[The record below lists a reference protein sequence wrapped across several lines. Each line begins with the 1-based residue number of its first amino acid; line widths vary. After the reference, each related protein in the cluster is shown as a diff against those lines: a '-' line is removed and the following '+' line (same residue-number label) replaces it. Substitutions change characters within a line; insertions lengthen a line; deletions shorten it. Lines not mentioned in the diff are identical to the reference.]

1 MTDTTDAAPPQAP
14 PPAPPQAPPPAPPP
28 FRLSEF
34 VVRRRGIVRG
44 AVLTVATLLSL
55 FGTLGQFYFVDGPE
69 DVAKAREAEM
79 RAIETR
85 TETLRNAQHAYFNAQ
100 VQGNML
106 FALNPADRSVNKG
119 VIGDLYQLAIT
130 DRGFPFRSILGEL
143 AIAGAI
149 EFKPVNDQYNDLR
162 EKAKDTFDYAAF
174 TAVGEFERAAL
185 DAAFTLQGKLQER
198 YWAAAAEKDAAEA
211 EAKSRRLLLLGAASL
226 ATCLFLI
233 ANLLG
238 VRD

>member
-1 MTDTTDAAPPQAP
+1 MNDADMPEAPAAA
-14 PPAPPQAPPPAPPP
+14 PPAPPRVSPAR
-28 FRLSEF
+28 FRLSDF
-34 VVRRRGIVRG
+34 VARRRGALRGVFIV
-44 AVLTVATLLSL
+44 VATLLSL
-55 FGTLGQFYFVDGPE
+55 FSTVGQFFFVDGPE
-69 DVAKAREAEM
+69 GVAEARAEEM

-106 FALNPADRSVNKG
+106 FALNPADETVNKG
-119 VIGDLYQLAIT
+119 IVGDLYQLALT

-162 EKAKDTFDYAAF
+162 TKAMDLKDYESF
-174 TAVGEFERAAL
+174 TAVGEFERQAL
-185 DAAFTLQGKLQER
+185 DAAFTLHGKLQDR
-198 YWAAAAEKDAAEA
+198 FWAAAAEKDAAEK
-211 EAKSRRLLLLGAASL
+211 EAKNRRLALLLAASL

-238 VRD
+238 VKD

>member
-1 MTDTTDAAPPQAP
+1 MTDGKDESADA
-14 PPAPPQAPPPAPPP
+14 PAAKARPA
-28 FRLSEF
+28 FRLSDF
-34 VVRRRGIVRG
+34 VARRRGVVRG
-44 AVLTVATLLSL
+44 LVLTLATLLSL
-55 FGTLGQFYFVDGPE
+55 FGTVGQFFFVDGPE
-69 DVAKAREAEM
+69 DVAKARAQEM
-79 RAIETR
+79 RDIETR

-106 FALNPADRSVNKG
+106 FALNPADTSVNKG
-119 VIGDLYQLAIT
+119 IIGDLYKLAVT

-162 EKAKDTFDYAAF
+162 RKAMDTADYAAF
-174 TAVGEFERAAL
+174 TAVGEFERQSL
-185 DAAFTLQGKLQER
+185 DAAFTLHGKLQDR

-211 EAKSRRLLLLGAASL
+211 EAKSRRLALLGAASL

-238 VRD
+238 VKD